1 MRLEVPGEVSRLP
14 EVTRSLQAEWRR
26 LELPADLRR
35 TFELALEEMF
45 TNIALHAK
53 PATSPEAGATPIRVT
68 VSLDVRSRDGR
79 DGRDGSDDIVMEI
92 RDTGAAFDPLSAA
105 RPDIDASLDDRPVGG
120 LGIHLVREMMTEV
133 RYSREGQEN
142 VLRMRKGKHGS
153 RSAITTDDHLSAL
166 GESRLLSTSSDA
178 VVRDVAAA
186 LEIMNVKAGE
196 SIITKGET
204 GTDMFIVVGG
214 RVRVHDGDLVYSRL
228 DDGEV
233 FGEVAALDG
242 GVRTASVTAE
252 VDTSLFRLDQQ
263 AMRELLAREPEAAAA
278 IIRMLCEREKRII
291 HDYQERALTAH
302 LLEREFE
309 IGKQIQ
315 RDFLPDSIP
324 DVAGWEF
331 AARFRGAREVSGDF
345 YDVFRVDALG
355 RVAIVVGD
363 VCGKGLGAALFM
375 TLFRSLLRAAT
386 RTPDLTAPTPAPA
399 PASATAPASARAAT
413 AQDAHSDAAES
424 SAAAR
429 RVLGNALAL
438 TNSYVA
444 ETHANSSMFASLFVG
459 LVDPQTGAVTYANC
473 GHEVPL
479 LFSGDGVIAELNPT
493 GPVAGIVEFATF
505 DIEEIALGPG
515 QALVAFTD
523 GVTEAVSADGR
534 MFSRERLVGLLKP
547 DRPAQDLLDAIVT
560 DIDSFAAGTRQFDD
574 ITLLAVR
581 RVDSAAASMKEGGRP

>member
-53 PATSPEAGATPIRVT
+53 PATSPDAGATPIRVT
-68 VSLDVRSRDGR
+68 VSLDVRS
-79 DGRDGSDDIVMEI
+79 RDGSDDIVMEI

-142 VLRMRKGKHGS
+142 VLRMRKGRRGS
-153 RSAITTDDHLSAL
+153 RSAIITDDHLSTL

-204 GTDMFIVVGG
+204 GTDMFIVVDG
-214 RVRVHDGDLVYSRL
+214 RVRVHDGELVYSRL

-324 DVAGWEF
+324 EVDGWEF

-355 RVAIVVGD
+355 RVAVVVGD

-386 RTPDLTAPTPAPA
+386 RTPDLTAR
-399 PASATAPASARAAT
+399 ASATAPASARAAT
-413 AQDAHSDAAES
+413 AQDAHSAAAES

-444 ETHANSSMFASLFVG
+444 ETHANSNMFASLFVG

-479 LFSGDGVIAELNPT
+479 LFSDDGVVAELNPT
-493 GPVAGIVEFATF
+493 GPVVGIVEFATF

-534 MFSRERLVGLLKP
+534 MFSRERLVGLLKA

-560 DIDSFAAGTRQFDD
+560 DIDSFAAGTSQFDD

>member
-53 PATSPEAGATPIRVT
+53 PATSPDAGATPIRVT

-386 RTPDLTAPTPAPA
+386 RTPDLTAPAPA

>member
-355 RVAIVVGD
+355 RVAVVVGD

-386 RTPDLTAPTPAPA
+386 RTPDLTAPAPA

>member
-45 TNIALHAK
+45 TNIALHAN

-204 GTDMFIVVGG
+204 GTDMFIVVDG
-214 RVRVHDGDLVYSRL
+214 RVRVHDGELVYSRL

-252 VDTSLFRLDQQ
+252 VDTSLVRLDQQ

-386 RTPDLTAPTPAPA
+386 RTPDLTAPAPA

-534 MFSRERLVGLLKP
+534 MFSRERLVGLLKA

>member
-53 PATSPEAGATPIRVT
+53 PATSPDAGATPIRVT
-68 VSLDVRSRDGR
+68 VSLDVRS
-79 DGRDGSDDIVMEI
+79 RDGSDDIVMEI

-142 VLRMRKGKHGS
+142 VLRMRKGRRGS
-153 RSAITTDDHLSAL
+153 RSAIITDDHLSTL

-204 GTDMFIVVGG
+204 GTDMFIVVDG
-214 RVRVHDGDLVYSRL
+214 RVRVHDGELVYSRL

-324 DVAGWEF
+324 EVDGWEF

-355 RVAIVVGD
+355 RVAVVVGD

-386 RTPDLTAPTPAPA
+386 RTPDLTAR
-399 PASATAPASARAAT
+399 ASATAPASARAAT
-413 AQDAHSDAAES
+413 AQDAHSAAAES

-444 ETHANSSMFASLFVG
+444 ETHANSNMFASLFVG

-479 LFSGDGVIAELNPT
+479 LFSDDGVVAELNPT
-493 GPVAGIVEFATF
+493 GPVVGIVEFATF

-534 MFSRERLVGLLKP
+534 MFSRERLVGLLKA

-560 DIDSFAAGTRQFDD
+560 DIDSFAAGTSQFDD

-581 RVDSAAASMKEGGRP
+581 RVDSTAASMREGGRP

>member
-53 PATSPEAGATPIRVT
+53 PATSPDAGATPIRVT
-68 VSLDVRSRDGR
+68 VSLDVRSR

-142 VLRMRKGKHGS
+142 VLRMRKGRRGS
-153 RSAITTDDHLSAL
+153 RSAIITDDHLSTL

-204 GTDMFIVVGG
+204 GTDMFIVVDG
-214 RVRVHDGDLVYSRL
+214 RVRVHDGELVYSRL

-324 DVAGWEF
+324 EVDGWEF

-355 RVAIVVGD
+355 RVAVVVGD

-386 RTPDLTAPTPAPA
+386 RTPDLTAR
-399 PASATAPASARAAT
+399 ASATAPASARAAT
-413 AQDAHSDAAES
+413 AQDAHSAAAES

-444 ETHANSSMFASLFVG
+444 ETHANSNMFASLFVG

-479 LFSGDGVIAELNPT
+479 LFSDDGVVAELNPT
-493 GPVAGIVEFATF
+493 GPVVGIVEFATF

-534 MFSRERLVGLLKP
+534 MFSRERLVGLLKA

-560 DIDSFAAGTRQFDD
+560 DIDSFAAGTSQFDD

-581 RVDSAAASMKEGGRP
+581 RVDSTAASMREGGRP